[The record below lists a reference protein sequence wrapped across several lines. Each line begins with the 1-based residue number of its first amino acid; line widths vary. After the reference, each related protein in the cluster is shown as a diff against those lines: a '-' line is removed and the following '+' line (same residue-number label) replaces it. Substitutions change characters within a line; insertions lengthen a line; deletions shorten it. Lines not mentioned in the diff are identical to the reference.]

1 MLTNGKKRERVG
13 FLQEQIQ
20 LTLNVEES
28 FAFINRYKIY
38 KIELSG
44 VCSHLLFEQCLSAK
58 YIQASNSYNEMMNYS
73 LTEDFRVRMK
83 PFSDLFLL
91 WTGSGN
97 VDKKEAIA
105 KIIEN
110 AFEVIHTYEAKN
122 LSWFVFL
129 ERTLVALIRQPISKQ
144 YFEKVEL
151 LSLTMLG
158 NVCKGEFKKVWMK
171 LAQTF
176 LVFSYID

>member
-1 MLTNGKKRERVG
+1 MGKSSKSRGKNIAKQERAMHLENVEDWKKTMSTIDNKFCTSLEGLFTNGKKRERVG

-28 FAFINRYKIY
+28 FAFINRYKFY
-38 KIELSG
+38 KTELSG
-44 VCSHLLFEQCLSAK
+44 VCSLLLFEQCLSAK

-73 LTEDFRVRMK
+73 LTEDFRFRMK

-105 KIIEN
+105 KIIKN
-110 AFEVIHTYEAKN
+110 AFEVIYTHEAN
-122 LSWFVFL
+122 IFL
-129 ERTLVALIRQPISKQ
+129 GLC
-144 YFEKVEL
+144 F
-151 LSLTMLG
+151 
-158 NVCKGEFKKVWMK
+158 
-171 LAQTF
+171 
-176 LVFSYID
+176 